1 MRSLIRTLL
10 RLGAVILLAGS
21 VYLVVMKPRATAVSD
36 NLVTKVDIAVQCSSV
51 WSQWTDHAKPA
62 ALLLN
67 GQAVTSFPAAQ
78 TSCSS
83 ASSTIRHLAI
93 ACAGA
98 AVVMAGLSFLGRRT
112 RIY

>member
-1 MRSLIRTLL
+1 
-10 RLGAVILLAGS
+10 VILLAGS
-21 VYLVVMKPRATAVSD
+21 VYLVFMKPQATAVSD

-78 TSCSS
+78 SSCAS
-83 ASSTIRHLAI
+83 ASATIRHLAI
-93 ACAGA
+93 ACA
-98 AVVMAGLSFLGRRT
+98 AVAVLMAGLSVLGRRSLV
-112 RIY
+112 Y